1 MKRSLLMALSIF
13 SLIVLLSLSVFAASN
28 ASASSSSASASIST
42 SYNADLEANAHIH
55 SLIQSVGDTHTGIRS
70 ASAYVSASQLTRPAT
85 QSAASAFNGSNMVA
99 FDSWHA

>member
-1 MKRSLLMALSIF
+1 MF
-13 SLIVLLSLSVFAASN
+13 YFAF
-28 ASASSSSASASIST
+28 
-42 SYNADLEANAHIH
+42 YDADLEANAHIH
-55 SLIQSVGDTHTGIRS
+55 SLIESVGDTDTGIRS

>member
-1 MKRSLLMALSIF
+1 MKRTVLMALSIC
-13 SLIVLLSLSVFAASN
+13 SLIVLLSLSVFAAS

-55 SLIQSVGDTHTGIRS
+55 SLIESVGDTHTGIRS

-85 QSAASAFNGSNMVA
+85 QSAASAFEGNEMKA
-99 FDSWHA
+99 FDSWAA